1 MSGIRDELLLLGIA
15 LRDWLHGV
23 LGGENNNQENEQET
37 HDSDHGGDQ
46 QHRKNGIEIHGGV
59 DQPDCRCGI
68 SGGVRLYAEL
78 EILVP
83 ARCFPAVGKL
93 CGNDRELVLRVI
105 SRRVLPDFQ
114 YASRLIQKEKTAV
127 RVDAQTVA
135 EACEAVVHS
144 AGRRLLRGFGRFI
157 VRRLRGL
164 EGLVCHDAVKSLVK
178 LAVCLEEEDTVD
190 CGQHQQDHHKEGSGS
205 YRYKFSL

>member
-1 MSGIRDELLLLGIA
+1 MPGIRDELLLLGIA
-15 LRDWLHGV
+15 LYDRLHGV
-23 LGGENNNQENEQET
+23 LGGENDDKEHEQKA

-68 SGGVRLYAEL
+68 SAGVRFYAEL

-83 ARCFPAVGKL
+83 ARCLPAVGKL
-93 CGNDRELVLRVI
+93 CGNGGELVLRVI
-105 SRRVLPDFQ
+105 SRRVLTDFQ
-114 YASRLIQKEKTAV
+114 YASRLIQKEKAAV
-127 RVDAQTVA
+127 GVDAQTVA
-135 EACEAVVHS
+135 EACEAVMHG

-157 VRRLRGL
+157 VRCFRRL

-190 CGQHQQDHHKEGSGS
+190 CGQHQQNHNEEGSGS
-205 YRYKFSL
+205 YGYEFSL